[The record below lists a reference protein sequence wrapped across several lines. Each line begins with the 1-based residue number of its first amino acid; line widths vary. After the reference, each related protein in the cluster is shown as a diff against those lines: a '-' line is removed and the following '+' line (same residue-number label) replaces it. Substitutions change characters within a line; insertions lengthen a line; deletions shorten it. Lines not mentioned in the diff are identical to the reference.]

1 MGVVKVAG
9 KFVLDTFF
17 PIECL
22 GCQEEGEWLCD
33 RCARRIGIED
43 EDVCIVCKARAQN
56 GHTCFSCKK
65 ICALDAVMRFL
76 DYDDLLVRRLLQ
88 AAKYGYVQQAL
99 HRLLDT
105 VEPHIKAKLEM
116 LEFDA
121 RAFVYVPVPLHPRR
135 LRDRGFNQSEIIAGR
150 VAGAVGAAM
159 APILK
164 RKKDRPPQ
172 AKLDEFDRAVNIKD
186 NIRCINP
193 AAVNGKYVCLVDD
206 VTTTGSTLDE
216 CARTLRDAG
225 AQEVWGLVLAK
236 G

>member
-1 MGVVKVAG
+1 MGAIKAAG

-22 GCQEEGEWLCD
+22 GCQKGGDWLCD
-33 RCARRIGIED
+33 WCAKRIGIEG
-43 EDVCIVCKARAQN
+43 EDVCIVCKVRARN
-56 GHTCFSCKK
+56 GRTCFSCKK
-65 ICALDAVMRFL
+65 ACALDAVMRFL
-76 DYDDLLVRRLLQ
+76 NYDDLIVQRLLRTAKYSYVRR
-88 AAKYGYVQQAL
+88 AL
-99 HRLLDT
+99 HCLLNA

-121 RAFVYVPVPLHPRR
+121 RAFVYVPVPLHARR
-135 LRDRGFNQSEIIAGR
+135 LRERGFNQSEIIAAR
-150 VAGAVGAAM
+150 VAQAVGGQMKIA
-159 APILK
+159 LK
-164 RKKDRPPQ
+164 RRKDRPPQ

-186 NIRCINP
+186 NIQCVNP

-216 CARTLRDAG
+216 CARTLRAAG